1 MDLWAINVPPTLA
14 IAAVATLGY
23 LVGRRGLKNRDELVA
38 QSDRGLRHAQAVT
51 REMEKISRSLRRS
64 VIQPR
69 ADLGQKRA
77 WAGQLNTR
85 WQETT
90 DVALDRPKPGSV
102 SWLPVD
108 TTGACLIRQD
118 SNHLVTVADAHAA
131 SLTGTLG
138 RGGSDDAAVTQFA
151 MPEAGWEEAWGT
163 TSRLSSSVEE
173 TAPVM

>member
-23 LVGRRGLKNRDELVA
+23 LVGRRGLKKRDELVA

-64 VIQPR
+64 AIRSHTGLNRP
-69 ADLGQKRA
+69 KA

-85 WQETT
+85 GQETT
-90 DVALDRPKPGSV
+90 DAALDRPKPGSV
-102 SWLPVD
+102 SWLPVEAA
-108 TTGACLIRQD
+108 GACLIRQD

-131 SLTGTLG
+131 SLTGPLG
-138 RGGSDDAAVTQFA
+138 RGGSDDAAATQFA
-151 MPEAGWEEAWGT
+151 MPEAGREEAWGT
-163 TSRLSSSVEE
+163 TSRLSSTVEE